1 MASKQCD
8 NTKGDNPVGKQSGP
22 NWGQLKPVVCVYLKD
37 ECTCLTITG
46 MQGKLA
52 VQSGIITSSKANVGV
67 CTHTEVNNQEKKRQ
81 TGMDHTSI

>member
-22 NWGQLKPVVCVYLKD
+22 NWGQLKPVVCVYSKD

-67 CTHTEVNNQEKKRQ
+67 CTRTEVNSQGKKRQ
-81 TGMDHTSI
+81 IDMDHINV

>member
-22 NWGQLKPVVCVYLKD
+22 KGSQLKPVVCVYSKD
-37 ECTCLTITG
+37 ECTCFTKTS

-67 CTHTEVNNQEKKRQ
+67 CTHTEVNSQEKKTQ
-81 TGMDHTSI
+81 TGMDHINV

>member
-1 MASKQCD
+1 
-8 NTKGDNPVGKQSGP
+8 
-22 NWGQLKPVVCVYLKD
+22 
-37 ECTCLTITG
+37 

-67 CTHTEVNNQEKKRQ
+67 CAHTEVNNQEKKGQ